1 MRRETGPLLGAQE
14 FERLASETR
23 MGAKA
28 REMARLTLVEGHTM
42 QAVAASL
49 GTIPQRVRLAV
60 GSIHRVQAS
69 LTWGAPKV
77 PKRLAQPLSNL
88 ITELSSLSSKCDDS
102 MLIQELE
109 SMLKLARERPAR

>member
-1 MRRETGPLLGAQE
+1 
-14 FERLASETR
+14 

-42 QAVAASL
+42 HAVAASL

-77 PKRLAQPLSNL
+77 PKRLAQPLTDL
-88 ITELSSLSSKCDDS
+88 ITELGMLGSTGDDS
-102 MLIQELE
+102 TVVQELE
-109 SMLKLARERPAR
+109 SLLEWARQRAARGTGRHTDTGNARWTPHLP